1 MNERVMKNR
10 CQVRRCEQTPHS
22 NVADDRAAIPL
33 LVNDTSHDFTATVK
47 TNGLR
52 ILGVK
57 RTANLSR
64 NPGSDNELIRG
75 NHRVAPGSITI
86 SVLTHCSDAPV
97 IVACRCGEPQYP
109 TPVAPCQL
117 FDTESASVQRA
128 VSHRPVSQTA
138 PVKATVPIEEVGA
151 ELSKSM
157 LIAPFTAC
165 EESISSIGRIMV
177 KRFVCA

>member
-1 MNERVMKNR
+1 MKNR
-10 CQVRRCEQTPHS
+10 RQINGCEQAPHR
-22 NVADDRAAIPL
+22 NVTDDRAVIPL
-33 LVNDTSHDFTATVK
+33 LVNDAGNDFTATIEP
-47 TNGLR
+47 NSLR

-64 NPGSDNELIRG
+64 NPRPDNEFVAA
-75 NHRVAPGSITI
+75 NHKVPPGSITT

-97 IVACRCGEPQYP
+97 SVACKCGEHQYP
-109 TPVAPCQL
+109 TPVAPCQI
-117 FDTESASVQRA
+117 FDTESASVHKA

-151 ELSKSM
+151 ELSKSI
-157 LIAPFTAC
+157 LIAAFTAC